1 VVPIHPS
8 PMWRPSRSS
17 RLVVPLSRASLL
29 ARTENR
35 LTVTGSTADVETFKG
50 DVCSGV
56 SPRSLSFLPRGLLF
70 GETASPPALTFQ
82 RLLPVSQPVTEP
94 EELLTIW
101 GSTTDALSP
110 RLLDGRPRRKGRAS
124 AVFEFITHGHAPLPW
139 LAAAAAS
146 QPTLR
151 LGLMWAQPSTM
162 AACEAVFQDAR
173 LIHKAQMSYSSW
185 VWEHKVAKGELFG
198 QIKELL
204 RFPDGRVPRKNK
216 LKVADVEARLR
227 HAGSYTQAVL
237 LLAQHGWGAAAAEAE
252 AVRAASSASP
262 LRRLKLFHRSVLPE
276 FVAWLYWPERQQGK
290 LGW

>member
-1 VVPIHPS
+1 
-8 PMWRPSRSS
+8 
-17 RLVVPLSRASLL
+17 VPLSRASLL

-35 LTVTGSTADVETFKG
+35 LTVTGSTVDVETFKSNA
-50 DVCSGV
+50 SGV

-70 GETASPPALTFQ
+70 GEAAAPPPLTFQ
-82 RLLPVSQPVTEP
+82 RLLPVTQPVTDP
-94 EELLTIW
+94 DELLALW

-110 RLLDGRPRRKGRAS
+110 RLSDGRPRRKGRAS
-124 AVFEFITHGHAPLPW
+124 AVFEFLTYGHAPLPW

-151 LGLMWAQPSTM
+151 FGLMWAQPDTM
-162 AACEAVFQDAR
+162 VASEVVFQDAR
-173 LIHKAQMSYSSW
+173 LIHKSKMSHSSW
-185 VWEHKVAKGELFG
+185 LWDHKVAKRELFG

-216 LKVADVEARLR
+216 LKAADVEARLR
-227 HAGSYTQAVL
+227 QAGSYTQAIV

-252 AVRAASSASP
+252 AARAASSDGA
-262 LRRLKLFHRSVLPE
+262 LRRVKFFHRSVLPE
-276 FVAWLYWPERQQGK
+276 FVAWLYWPERQQAK